1 MCRRQTPGRERER
14 EGRERERERVGD
26 RYRKRKRERE
36 GQGERGREKEGGGVR
51 EAFVGVIMPTM
62 HTCMRTHKYCTLAK
76 DSWEN
81 E

>member
-1 MCRRQTPGRERER
+1 MCRRQTPGRERGREGER
-14 EGRERERERVGD
+14 EG
-26 RYRKRKRERE
+26 
-36 GQGERGREKEGGGVR
+36 ERGGGIR
-51 EAFVGVIMPTM
+51 EAFVGVILPTM